1 MAHQTVVDA
10 AKAPVLAFNA
20 KDWDATRL
28 SIADAVVYDEVGTNR
43 ISTGANDVL
52 ILWKSWAEAFPDIKG
67 TFESVEVSGNRV
79 ILEITWRG
87 THKAPLRTAV
97 AEIPAT
103 GKRIEIRACQ
113 IVDVVDGK
121 VELVRQYFDMATM
134 MRQLGL

>member
-1 MAHQTVVDA
+1 
-10 AKAPVLAFNA
+10 VLAFNE
-20 KDWDATRL
+20 KDWNATRL
-28 SIADAVVYDEVGTNR
+28 SIADAVVYDEVGTNQV
-43 ISTGANDVL
+43 SAGANELL

-87 THKAPLRTAV
+87 THKAPLRTAA

-103 GKRIEIRACQ
+103 GKRIELRACQ

-121 VELVRQYFDMATM
+121 VERVRQYFDMMTM
-134 MRQLGL
+134 MRQLGLQ